1 MQHPPLRRSSVR
13 IITGLSILL
22 LSAAAVAGDII
33 LSIPGLTGGG
43 AGEPGYIGD
52 IDLLSYNQTFARTAA
67 GNGTSCGTIAITK
80 YLDGTSTK
88 FLYAAVT
95 GLTAPTAT
103 IYFPG
108 TSLNGTSAAPYTITL
123 TNVTVTSISQ
133 GDSVTSAV
141 ASNSNIGLV
150 ETILLTAQKFQFT
163 YQLETA
169 IGQNL
174 GPPATIGFDCTQQ
187 RTF

>member
-1 MQHPPLRRSSVR
+1 MILV
-13 IITGLSILL
+13 GLTTLAVSG
-22 LSAAAVAGDII
+22 AAVAGDIV
-33 LSIPGLTGGG
+33 LNIPGLTGGY
-43 AGEPGYIGD
+43 ATEPGYQGD
-52 IDLLSYNQTFARTAA
+52 IDLLSYSQTFTRAPA
-67 GNGTSCGTIAITK
+67 GSSTSCGTIAITK

-95 GLTAPTAT
+95 GVVAPTAT

-108 TSLNGTSAAPYTITL
+108 ISDSTTNSAPYTITL

-150 ETILLTAQKFQFT
+150 ETIVLTAQKFQFT
-163 YQLETA
+163 FQPETPV
-169 IGQNL
+169 GQNA
-174 GPPATIGFDCTQQ
+174 GPPMTIGFDCAAQK
-187 RTF
+187 TF